1 MSKTPK
7 ISIEVN
13 GISAALKKL
22 QKYPDVLNTCL
33 QEGLLIIAEE
43 IQKTAVDKLKEQQA
57 IDLGQLWNSIAI
69 HQISPKSVIVGTNV
83 EYAAAVEFGTKGHWL
98 KIDNIPGFRNW
109 MKHHGIDLQEK
120 LTYFYVH
127 PKPRPYFEPAFQ
139 EGRNIAEGAISKAMN
154 EAVRKTE
161 TSI

>member
-1 MSKTPK
+1 LPKTPK
-7 ISIEVN
+7 ISVAVS

-22 QKYPDVLNTCL
+22 KKYPGVLNACL
-33 QEGLLIIAEE
+33 QEGLMIIAEE
-43 IQKTAVDKLKEQQA
+43 IRKTAVDKLKEQQA
-57 IDLGQLWNSIAI
+57 IDLGQLWNSIVI
-69 HQISPKSVIVGTNV
+69 HRISAKSVIVGTNV
-83 EYAAAVEFGTKGHWL
+83 EYAAVVEFGTKGHWL

-109 MKHHGIDLQEK
+109 MKHHGIDLQERM
-120 LTYFYVH
+120 TYFYVH

-139 EGRNIAEGAISKAMN
+139 EGRNIAEGIISRTMN